1 VPDIGWSVDTESYP
15 MTAKHEIATLAG
27 GCFWCLEA
35 VFEQIDGVESVLSGY
50 CGGHVDHPD
59 YAAVCRGRTGHAE
72 AVQLTFDPAR
82 CSYRTLLEIFFAI
95 HDPTTRDRQGN
106 DVGTQYRSVIFY
118 HTDEHRQV
126 AMALITE
133 FDSLGLWSGPIV
145 TELLPAPRFF
155 AAEAYHQQY
164 FRRNPEQG
172 YCQVVVRP
180 KLAKLRKRFASLIKV
195 NQ

>member
-1 VPDIGWSVDTESYP
+1 

-172 YCQVVVRP
+172 YCQVVVSP